1 MKIKSKFLLG
11 LSTQP
16 ILLMIIL
23 LIGWIEI
30 SSLNRLEESTQNN
43 YQLVLLAEETHRE
56 VKNEAIS
63 LRNII
68 IFTDKDSVQKELTYL
83 QLANNSISEN
93 IRSLE
98 SMVYTNEQKE
108 LIKHLKEINKNFTI
122 YKDQIISLI
131 SEGKRQE
138 AIEMINDN
146 GHNIHEEFFQVLS
159 DLNESLET
167 SVLSTFSNASEDL
180 QKEIIISSLIAFISI
195 ILSLGF
201 LGKTVWKL
209 ATRLGKVSAT
219 MSDIANGK
227 LDLYT
232 RVEVESND
240 EIDDVANSFNSMAQS
255 LEEQTK
261 KERSLIWSKSNIAEI
276 TTLLNDFSSLETLS
290 QTFLSKIVP
299 LMDSCQAA
307 FFVTHIEG
315 SNNNSSFNRIASYA
329 INEKSQST
337 FNLGEGLVGQAA
349 LEKSPIFLSEV
360 PLNDIEII
368 SGVGEASP
376 LNIYVWPVIVN
387 ENVIAVLELA
397 SFKDISA
404 TQLSFMEELISRA
417 GIIFDNTMKRIQLA
431 KVLEETQAL
440 MEEIQV
446 QSEELQ
452 SQQEELRI
460 TNEELEEQT
469 LVLRQSEEKLQAQQE
484 ELEET
489 NSELKEK
496 AMILEEQNKKY
507 EMKNKEV
514 EKARAELEEKAR
526 LLTLSSKYKSEFLA
540 NMSHELRT
548 PLNSL
553 LILSKLLADNHDGN
567 LSNKQIEYS
576 NTIYSSGKDLLIL
589 INDILDLAK
598 IESGKMDIHPSNIQM
613 DSLIE
618 MLDARF
624 RPIANE
630 KGLHFHINVKDGTPL
645 SIYSDEKRLLQV
657 LENLLSNAFK
667 FTEQGEVC
675 LEIGYSPHSNKNL
688 LFSVTDT
695 GIGIPNDKQEL
706 IFEAFQ
712 QADGTTSRK
721 YGGTGLGLS
730 ITRET
735 SLLLGGEIKV
745 ESEEGK
751 GSTFTFSLGDYQSEN
766 NEKEESSDFPEVAV
780 ALETISST
788 SEKEKQSGSAKKAD
802 VSPSI
807 TSDDQ
812 IKRLLIVDDDHKQR
826 ISLMELIGNLDV
838 VIKAVSNG
846 SEALEELK
854 VNQFDFMIMDLGL
867 ADTNGFELLNKI
879 MEKGTQDRLKII
891 IYTGRNLTSKEEL
904 YLNQHAHT
912 IIIKDSMSPKR
923 LVEEL
928 ELLLN
933 DGSNKPTPTEGH
945 ADNMVKSIPELEG
958 KRILLVD
965 DDVRNV
971 YALSSFLELY
981 GLDITFAENGVECLQ
996 ILKEERK
1003 FDLVLM
1009 DIMMP
1014 EMDGYEA
1021 TKKIRSM
1028 QEYNTLPIIA
1038 LTAKAM
1044 KEDREK
1050 CIEAGASDY
1059 IVKPFDPDQLI
1070 SLIQVWLYSQE
1081 GKKMMDGKK

>member
-16 ILLMIIL
+16 ILLIMIL

-30 SSLNRLEESTQNN
+30 SSINRLEGSTQDN

-68 IFTDKDSVQKELTYL
+68 LFTDEDSLQKELTYL
-83 QLANNSISEN
+83 QLANDAVSKN
-93 IRSLE
+93 IDSLE
-98 SMVYTNEQKE
+98 LKVYTKEQKE
-108 LIKHLKEINKNFTI
+108 LIKHLKEINENFTI
-122 YKDQIISLI
+122 YTDQIISLI

-138 AIEMINDN
+138 AIELINDN
-146 GHNIHEEFFQVLS
+146 GHNLHEEFFQVLS

-167 SVLSTFSNASEDL
+167 SVLSTFSNASKDL
-180 QKEIIISSLIAFISI
+180 QREIIISSLIAFISI
-195 ILSLGF
+195 ILSFGF
-201 LGKTVWKL
+201 LGKMVWKL
-209 ATRLGKVSAT
+209 AMRLGKVSAT
-219 MSDIANGK
+219 MSNIANGK
-227 LDLYT
+227 LDLST

-240 EIDDVANSFNSMAQS
+240 EIDEVANSFNGMVQS
-255 LEEQTK
+255 LEEQTQI
-261 KERSLIWSKSNIAEI
+261 ERSLIWSKSNIAEI
-276 TTLLNDFSSLETLS
+276 TTSLNGFSNVESLS

-299 LMDSCQAA
+299 LMDSCKAA
-307 FFVTHIEG
+307 FFVTHIED
-315 SNNNSSFNRIASYA
+315 SNNNSSFKRIASYA

-337 FNLGEGLVGQAA
+337 FQLGEGLIGQAA
-349 LEKSPIFLSEV
+349 LEKSPIFVSGV
-360 PLNDIEII
+360 HLNNIELIA
-368 SGVGEASP
+368 GVGEASP
-376 LNIYVWPVIVN
+376 LNIHVWPIIVN
-387 ENVIAVLELA
+387 GNVIGVIELA
-397 SFKDISA
+397 SFKKISE
-404 TQLSFMEELISRA
+404 TQQSFMDELISHA
-417 GIIFDNTMKRIQLA
+417 GIILDNTMKRIQLA

-452 SQQEELRI
+452 SQQEELRM

-469 LVLRQSEEKLQAQQE
+469 QVLKQSEEKLQAQQE

-489 NSELKEK
+489 NTELKEK
-496 AMILEEQNKKY
+496 AMRLEEQNKKY
-507 EMKNKEV
+507 EIKNKEV

-553 LILSKLLADNHDGN
+553 LILSKLLADNHEGN

-598 IESGKMDIHPSNIQM
+598 IESGKMDIHPSVIQIN
-613 DSLIE
+613 SLVE
-618 MLDARF
+618 MLDVRF
-624 RPIANE
+624 RPISNE
-630 KGLHFHINVKDGTPL
+630 KGLHFHIDIKEGTPQT
-645 SIYSDEKRLLQV
+645 IYSDEKRLLQV

-667 FTEQGEVC
+667 FTEKGKVC
-675 LEIGYSPHSNKNL
+675 LEIGSSSYSKNDIV
-688 LFSVTDT
+688 FSVTDT
-695 GIGIPNDKQEL
+695 GIGIPKDKKDL
-706 IFEAFQ
+706 IFQAFQ

-730 ITRET
+730 ISRET
-735 SLLLGGEIKV
+735 SILLGGEIKV

-751 GSTFTFSLGDYQSEN
+751 GSTFTFSLGNYQSEN
-766 NEKEESSDFPEVAV
+766 NEKDESNDFQEVAV
-780 ALETISST
+780 TIETISST
-788 SEKEKQSGSAKKAD
+788 SEDEEQSSTAKKAKI
-802 VSPSI
+802 SPSI
-807 TSDDQ
+807 TTDDQ
-812 IKRLLIVDDDHKQR
+812 IKRLLIVDDDHNQR
-826 ISLMELIGNLDV
+826 ISLMELIGNMNV

-879 MEKGTQDRLKII
+879 MEKGKQERLDII

-912 IIIKDSMSPKR
+912 IIIKDSMAPQR

-928 ELLLN
+928 ALLLN
-933 DGSNKPTPTEGH
+933 EGSCEPTSTDLNAE
-945 ADNMVKSIPELEG
+945 NMVKNIPELKG
-958 KRILLVD
+958 KRIMLVD

-981 GLDITFAENGVECLQ
+981 GLNITFAENGVDCLQ
-996 ILKEERK
+996 ILKEDRQ
-1003 FDLVLM
+1003 FDLILM

-1021 TKKIRSM
+1021 ITKIRSM
-1028 QEYNTLPIIA
+1028 QEYHTLPIIA

-1059 IVKPFDPDQLI
+1059 IVKPFDPEQLI

-1081 GKKMMDGKK
+1081 GKKMVDG